1 MGDEDTPTVAAGDL
15 AAKRLVCI
23 FFQTQ
28 TFRIARTRKTYSI
41 EVFVRKLL
49 EDGLHYICLC
59 IFAGFGFTV
68 FVRKLL

>member
-1 MGDEDTPTVAAGDL
+1 MH
-15 AAKRLVCI
+15 
-23 FFQTQ
+23 FF
-28 TFRIARTRKTYSI
+28 FKPKPSELPGLEKKYPI

-68 FVRKLL
+68 FVRKPL